1 VLERLAGVPR
11 RIGRSWR
18 DLRTQPTR
26 NTQNGSTALSTGCG
40 APASEPDVAQRPEC
54 SSDGVFGAFGGRSRT
69 ETDGEVAGEGRLTKR
84 LGTFNQLSTTGR
96 CARCGNRRVAR
107 ETEGVARIGRREA
120 DNCPSPLP
128 GLHQCLAWVAARIVQ
143 RAEGLWFDPSPAGH
157 VPLHGPKPGHLGVES
172 RMFSRVAEPPDLDIS
187 VQPGVA
193 VTSYN
198 FGARA

>member
-1 VLERLAGVPR
+1 MNDSLPSRQPGWRDGVIERLSGVPR

-40 APASEPDVAQRPEC
+40 APASEPDVALRPEC

-96 CARCGNRRVAR
+96 CARYGHRRVAL
-107 ETEGVARIGRREA
+107 ETKGVARLASCA
-120 DNCPSPLP
+120 DNRP
-128 GLHQCLAWVAARIVQ
+128 AAASMVRI
-143 RAEGLWFDPSPAGH
+143 S
-157 VPLHGPKPGHLGVES
+157 VPLEERSVMSSKWKAFGLTLRRPATYRYTV
-172 RMFSRVAEPPDLDIS
+172 RNQAIS
-187 VQPGVA
+187 VSSHGCSTVSPSA
-193 VTSYN
+193 
-198 FGARA
+198 